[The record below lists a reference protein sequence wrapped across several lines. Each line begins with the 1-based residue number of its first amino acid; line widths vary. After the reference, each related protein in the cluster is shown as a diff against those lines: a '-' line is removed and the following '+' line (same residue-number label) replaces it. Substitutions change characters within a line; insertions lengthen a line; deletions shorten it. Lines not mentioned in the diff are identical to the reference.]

1 MSEAKPRRK
10 RRILRVPVSF
20 WKLGHPD
27 TSYVGFTTDVSA
39 TGVFIASNSPLPTQ
53 TEVGIMVDSPAEQ
66 FVVSGVVAR
75 AIKVHPSLQRARVA
89 KSGMGILFHDE
100 ENPAVTRL
108 NEMGHA
114 TSLVMGAAG
123 LPA

>member
-1 MSEAKPRRK
+1 MSEAKARRK

-20 WKLGHPD
+20 WKLGYPD

-39 TGVFIASNSPLPTQ
+39 TGVFIASNSPFPTQ
-53 TEVGIMVDSPAEQ
+53 TDVGIMVDTPAAQ
-66 FVVSGVVAR
+66 FVLSGVVAR
-75 AIKVHPSLQRARVA
+75 AFKTHPSLQQVK

-100 ENPAVTRL
+100 ENPAVKRL